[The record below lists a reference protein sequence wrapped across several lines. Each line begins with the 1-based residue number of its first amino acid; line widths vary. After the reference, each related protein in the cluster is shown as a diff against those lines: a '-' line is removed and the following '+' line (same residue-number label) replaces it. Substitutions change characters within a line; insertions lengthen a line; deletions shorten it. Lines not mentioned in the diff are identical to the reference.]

1 MAQIS
6 SQILLKFLVKRHWP
20 IWAVLRCCSC
30 SRRARKGERGSHSAP
45 RVLSIPTP
53 SERKSERSGEGE
65 PALPCGSSVPGE
77 CGREGGGASTPLC
90 LLTTGE
96 RYEGEAL
103 AGLADSLAAFSCR
116 VFFSFALRKRWKA
129 SPSFQINSSDHLTT
143 KSASGDFQIA
153 EPTVW
158 NVWIA
163 KILKTAVWSVLG
175 QQTTARS
182 NLDSKSTLR
191 KGLDSGGDIRKGL
204 DSGGDIR
211 KGLDSGLPPWESLG
225 QQLGALKGA
234 WTAFRA
240 WIGARR
246 DIVSVAQYIL
256 VVEKETVFQR
266 LANDKFCERNH
277 CIVIT
282 GRGYPDVS
290 TRRFLQL
297 IVKQLHLPVYCLVDF
312 DPYGFDILATYRF
325 GSMQM
330 AYDAKLMRVSE
341 IRWLG
346 AFSSDFEKYK
356 LPERCLLSLTTED
369 KKKAEALLSRCYLHQ
384 EAPQWRLELEIMLH
398 KGLKFEI
405 EALSA
410 LSLSFLSD
418 AYIPLKIKEGCHI

>member
-1 MAQIS
+1 MAAAVFFFWGSMEGGRTEVLCKIKGFIRALVVDIGYNNSLSVAVDRHRTYCSNS
-6 SQILLKFLVKRHWP
+6 SGNCFGLSHVIEILSLEKEGHACRLYILLRVLMIIQQLLQENKHGSKRDIYYVEPSLFSDQAVVNRAINDICILLK
-20 IWAVLRCCSC
+20 C
-30 SRRARKGERGSHSAP
+30 SRHHLNVVPVGRGLVMGWVRFVEA
-45 RVLSIPTP
+45 
-53 SERKSERSGEGE
+53 
-65 PALPCGSSVPGE
+65 
-77 CGREGGGASTPLC
+77 GRIN
-90 LLTTGE
+90 
-96 RYEGEAL
+96 
-103 AGLADSLAAFSCR
+103 SCIT
-116 VFFSFALRKRWKA
+116 
-129 SPSFQINSSDHLTT
+129 SPS
-143 KSASGDFQIA
+143 
-153 EPTVW
+153 
-158 NVWIA
+158 
-163 KILKTAVWSVLG
+163 TAYVIPVCVEEV
-175 QQTTARS
+175 
-182 NLDSKSTLR
+182 K
-191 KGLDSGGDIRKGL
+191 
-204 DSGGDIR
+204 
-211 KGLDSGLPPWESLG
+211 
-225 QQLGALKGA
+225 
-234 WTAFRA
+234 
-240 WIGARR
+240 